1 MTADPIPCEY
11 VAAVPLPSEGRI
23 RFSVIRGGN
32 IVDTYTIPAE
42 RCGAVLANFATAMG
56 EVMRKRQD
64 WREA

>member
-1 MTADPIPCEY
+1 MTADPTPCEY
-11 VAAVPLPSEGRI
+11 IAAVPLPSEGVI

-42 RCGAVLANFATAMG
+42 RCGAVISNMAVALG
-56 EVMRKRQD
+56 EVIRKRQD